1 MAGPLQD
8 RYIEALGN
16 IPPPGA
22 GCHPSLLSAANYGVK
37 IGIDMNQLF
46 EDIRANIPHGRRRVP
61 DREII
66 DTVKKAC
73 QDHKGQNFT
82 PRPQPKPVVK
92 DGKTSLHKI
101 IDQAQITDEADLW
114 ESSPIRLWDDPQTDY
129 ISFFKTL
136 YNDDD
141 LLFNGDR
148 VQPGILGDTIRTASD
163 WITYFKNGGKT
174 SPFIILNPLT
184 GVPALTKSGD
194 KETLRGDGCIKDF
207 RYCLA
212 EFDNLSREEQIRFW
226 SAVKLPVICLIDS
239 GNKSIHAILEVKK
252 LAKVETSEQWDKQIK
267 QRLYDQ
273 ILKPLGVDGACS
285 NPARLS
291 RLPGHFR
298 SEKNSM
304 QKILWLSSEGRPVSC

>member
-114 ESSPIRLWDDPQTDY
+114 ESSPNPDFGMIRRPIT
-129 ISFFKTL
+129 F
-136 YNDDD
+136 
-141 LLFNGDR
+141 LFLKPFITTTICFLTVIGFNLGL
-148 VQPGILGDTIRTASD
+148 LGDTIRTASD

-194 KETLRGDGCIKDF
+194 KETLRG
-207 RYCLA
+207 L
-212 EFDNLSREEQIRFW
+212 
-226 SAVKLPVICLIDS
+226 
-239 GNKSIHAILEVKK
+239 
-252 LAKVETSEQWDKQIK
+252 
-267 QRLYDQ
+267 RL
-273 ILKPLGVDGACS
+273 G
-285 NPARLS
+285 
-291 RLPGHFR
+291 
-298 SEKNSM
+298 
-304 QKILWLSSEGRPVSC
+304 